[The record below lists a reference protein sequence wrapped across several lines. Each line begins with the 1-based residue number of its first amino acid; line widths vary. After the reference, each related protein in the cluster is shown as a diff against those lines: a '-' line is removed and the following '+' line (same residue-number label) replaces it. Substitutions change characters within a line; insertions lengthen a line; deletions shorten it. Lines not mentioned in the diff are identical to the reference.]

1 MKDSINLV
9 IRDIDNVSLLF
20 SNIDKG
26 RDLSSKKHEKL
37 HMREKV

>member
-26 RDLSSKKHEKL
+26 RDLS
-37 HMREKV
+37 